1 VPTPVSTHFYYDRL
15 RLKNVRCFRN
25 VEIPLDPH
33 VTVIVG
39 ANGSGKTT
47 MMEALASLANGAE
60 EGLPQFPIRRG
71 ANTGEIA
78 LYGAGRKFPAAKWLS
93 TSDTAPKRRLNVDQ
107 ILLAY
112 GRYRRVFSPDQDAE
126 PQASPPNPTRLLDQ
140 LASHAAERTTVTLS
154 RPDHNL
160 LSDLARY
167 LVALNYGRATDP
179 RLEDIWTQLNKSL
192 PKLDT
197 GLSEIRMEKG
207 GSVAM
212 VVRDGLPLELSELS
226 DGYQALLVVIFD
238 LMLRY
243 AYLFT
248 LLENPLEGEA
258 LVGIDE
264 VDLHLHPRWQR
275 NVVSQL
281 TDLFPNTQFVLTT
294 HSPLVV
300 QGAIDQ
306 GRTIVTLRQ
315 KKGDVVPEKVPT
327 NVMKELRG
335 AEVGSLLVED
345 HLFEVKSRYSP
356 KYAEVEKRVDTL
368 QAEVSKGT
376 ATTEHLDEL
385 SKDLTKLEELVAKE
399 DERRA
404 DGSTVAQMARLQS
417 AFTKDLIKELKRVKS

>member
-1 VPTPVSTHFYYDRL
+1 
-15 RLKNVRCFRN
+15 
-25 VEIPLDPH
+25 
-33 VTVIVG
+33 
-39 ANGSGKTT
+39 
-47 MMEALASLANGAE
+47 MEALASLAHGAE
-60 EGLPQFPIRRG
+60 EGLSKFPIRRG
-71 ANTGEIA
+71 AGAGEIS
-78 LYGAGRKFPAAKWLS
+78 LYEAGRRSPAAKWLS
-93 TSDTAPKRRLNVDQ
+93 SSDTAPNRHLNENQ

-112 GRYRRVFSPDQDAE
+112 GRYRRVFSQDQEAE
-126 PQASPPNPTRLLDQ
+126 PQASPPNILDQ
-140 LASHAAERTTVTLS
+140 LARHAAERTTVTLS
-154 RPDHNL
+154 RPDNNL
-160 LSDLARY
+160 LRDLSRY
-167 LVALNYGRATDP
+167 LVALNFGKASDP
-179 RLEDIWTQLNKSL
+179 RLENIWNQLNKSL

-197 GLSEIRMEKG
+197 GPSEIRMEKG

-243 AYLFT
+243 PYLFAS
-248 LLENPLEGEA
+248 LENPLEGEA

-281 TDLFPNTQFVLTT
+281 TDLFPKTQFVLTT

-306 GRTIVTLRQ
+306 RRTIVTLRQ
-315 KKGDVVPEKVPT
+315 KKGGVVPEKVPT
-327 NVMKELRG
+327 SVMKELRG

-345 HLFEVKSRYSP
+345 HLFDVKSRYSP

-376 ATTEHLDEL
+376 ATTENLDEL

>member
-1 VPTPVSTHFYYDRL
+1 
-15 RLKNVRCFRN
+15 
-25 VEIPLDPH
+25 
-33 VTVIVG
+33 
-39 ANGSGKTT
+39 
-47 MMEALASLANGAE
+47 MEALASLAHGPE
-60 EGLPQFPIRRG
+60 EGLSKFPIRRG
-71 ANTGEIA
+71 ADAGEIA
-78 LYGAGRKFPAAKWLS
+78 LYEAGRKSPAAKWLS
-93 TSDTAPKRRLNVDQ
+93 SSDTAPKRRLNDDQ

-112 GRYRRVFSPDQDAE
+112 GRYRRVFSPDQEAE
-126 PQASPPNPTRLLDQ
+126 LQASPLNPTRLLDQ
-140 LASHAAERTTVTLS
+140 LASHAAERPTITLS
-154 RPDHNL
+154 RPDNNL
-160 LSDLARY
+160 LRDLSRH
-167 LVALNYGRATDP
+167 LVALNFGRASDP
-179 RLEDIWTQLNKSL
+179 RLEDIWSQLNKSL

-197 GLSEIRMEKG
+197 GLSEIRMDKG
-207 GSVAM
+207 GSIAM

-243 AYLFT
+243 AYLFA
-248 LLENPLEGEA
+248 LLTNPLEGEA

-281 TDLFPNTQFVLTT
+281 TDLFPKTQFVLTT

-315 KKGDVVPEKVPT
+315 KKGGVVPEKVST

-345 HLFEVKSRYSP
+345 HLFDVKSRYSP

-376 ATTEHLDEL
+376 ATTENLDEL